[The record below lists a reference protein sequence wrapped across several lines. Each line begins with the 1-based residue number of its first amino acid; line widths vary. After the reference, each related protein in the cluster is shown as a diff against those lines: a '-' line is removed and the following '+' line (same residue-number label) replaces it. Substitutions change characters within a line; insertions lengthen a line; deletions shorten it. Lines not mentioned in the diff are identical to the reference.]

1 MKKWKRVDSLTELPH
16 KILES
21 AMKAGIDV
29 DARNR
34 SGSYMMIDHSAVI
47 AKVNEY
53 FKGKLEIMD
62 TCDALMKY
70 KWLRNYVWKLVDK
83 EEDEYTK
90 KADENLGG
98 GYFLRIMKNAKIDL
112 PLQSCLIMAS
122 ENMEQNVHNI
132 IIAEEGSNAR
142 IITGCTLHPD
152 VRSGQHIGISEFFI
166 KRNAT
171 LNFTMIHNWSEETK
185 VRPRSAAVIEENGK
199 FISNYIALKP
209 VRDIQMYPSAICKGR
224 DSMARFNTILYSHR
238 GSLMDIGSK
247 IELLGKNS
255 KGEIVSRA
263 IATDNSRII
272 ARGMLIGN
280 NSGVRGHLECR
291 GILLDDSA
299 EIRAIPEL
307 IGNRRD
313 IDLSHEAAIGKIA
326 EGEIIYLMSRGL
338 SRDEATSVIV
348 RGFLDVDI
356 LGLPKELNNEIRR
369 LIEKTTTNL

>member
-1 MKKWKRVDSLTELPH
+1 
-16 KILES
+16 
-21 AMKAGIDV
+21 
-29 DARNR
+29 
-34 SGSYMMIDHSAVI
+34 
-47 AKVNEY
+47 
-53 FKGKLEIMD
+53 MD

-83 EEDEYTK
+83 DEDEYTK